1 MVTRRG
7 MLRGGL
13 LTAVGAATA
22 LAGSGQVKHWFGW
35 DRPPLGGGYAS
46 AADDLGAVAHGG
58 VQIHYFRPTTEKLVA
73 LTFDDGPRPEYTPQ
87 FLDVLDEARV
97 PATFFVVGRHLE
109 EHAGLVRHRLGRH
122 EVGNHS
128 WSHDDLATLDLAGA
142 RRELERTHE
151 AIKRHTGRE
160 ATLLRPPYG
169 HLGGSTV
176 LAADAMGYDIALW
189 SHQMRE
195 RRYAGDPTAQA
206 QDLIDTMRPGSIV
219 LAHDAGDKR
228 RLVALNALPA
238 MIAALQERGYRF
250 VTVSEL
256 LRSPSEGR
264 PAEARSANFS
274 ASLEPASG

>member
-1 MVTRRG
+1 MVDRRAL
-7 MLRGGL
+7 LRGSL
-13 LTAVGAATA
+13 FTMAGAATA
-22 LAGSGQVKHWFGW
+22 FAGAEPVRHWLGW

-46 AADDLGAVAHGG
+46 AADNLDAVAHGG
-58 VQIHYFRPTTEKLVA
+58 VQIHYFRRTEEKLVA
-73 LTFDDGPRPEYTPQ
+73 LTFDDGPLPEYTPQ

-97 PATFFVVGRHLE
+97 PATFFVVGRHLD
-109 EHAGLVRHRLGRH
+109 EHAGLVRQRFGRH

-142 RRELERTHE
+142 RRELERTHD
-151 AIKRHTGRE
+151 AIKRHLGRE
-160 ATLLRPPYG
+160 ATLMRPPYG

-176 LAADAMGYDIALW
+176 LAADSMGYDIALW

-206 QDLIDTMRPGSIV
+206 QDLIDTVRPGAIV

-238 MIAALQERGYRF
+238 MICALQEKGYRF

-256 LRSPSEGR
+256 LADGPDQ
-264 PAEARSANFS
+264 ARGTRNPEIALSRTGFRT
-274 ASLEPASG
+274 

>member
-1 MVTRRG
+1 MVTRRA
-7 MLRGGL
+7 MLRGVL
-13 LTAVGAATA
+13 LTAGGAATA
-22 LAGSGQVKHWFGW
+22 FAGSDHLEHWLGW

-46 AADDLGAVAHGG
+46 AADNLGAVAHGG
-58 VQIHYFRPTTEKLVA
+58 VRIHYFRPTAEKLVA
-73 LTFDDGPRPEYTPQ
+73 LTFDDGPRPEYTPR

-97 PATFFVVGRHLE
+97 PATFFVVGRHLD
-109 EHAGLVRHRLGRH
+109 EHAGLVGRRWDRH

-142 RRELERTHE
+142 RRELERTHD

-176 LAADAMGYDIALW
+176 LAADTMGYDIALW

-195 RRYAGDPTAQA
+195 REYADDPGAQA
-206 QDLIDTMRPGSIV
+206 YDLIDTMRPGSIV
-219 LAHDAGDKR
+219 LAHDAGDQR
-228 RLVALNALPA
+228 RLVALHALPA
-238 MIAALQERGYRF
+238 LIAGLQARGYRF

-256 LRSPSEGR
+256 LNG
-264 PAEARSANFS
+264 
-274 ASLEPASG
+274 

>member
-1 MVTRRG
+1 MVTRRAT
-7 MLRGGL
+7 LRGAL
-13 LTAVGAATA
+13 LAAGGAATA
-22 LAGSGQVKHWFGW
+22 FAGTDQVKHWLGW

-46 AADDLGAVAHGG
+46 AADDLTAVANGAVR
-58 VQIHYFRPTTEKLVA
+58 IHYFRPTAAKVVA
-73 LTFDDGPRPEYTPQ
+73 LTFDDGPLPEYTPR

-97 PATFFVVGRHLE
+97 PATFFLVGRHLDRY
-109 EHAGLVRHRLGRH
+109 AGLIRDRLDRH

-142 RRELERTHE
+142 RRELERTHD
-151 AIKRHTGRE
+151 AIKRHTGRD

-195 RRYAGDPTAQA
+195 RAYAGDPAAQA
-206 QDLIDTMRPGSIV
+206 RNLIDTVRPGAIV

-228 RLVALNALPA
+228 RLVALAALPA
-238 MIAALQERGYRF
+238 MIAGLRARSYRF

-256 LRSPSEGR
+256 LRS
-264 PAEARSANFS
+264 
-274 ASLEPASG
+274 

>member
-1 MVTRRG
+1 MVARRAI
-7 MLRGGL
+7 LRGTL
-13 LTAVGAATA
+13 LTAGGAATA
-22 LAGSGQVKHWFGW
+22 FAGTDQVKHWLGW

-46 AADDLGAVAHGG
+46 AADNLGAVAHGG
-58 VQIHYFRPTTEKLVA
+58 VQIHYFRPTTEKLIA
-73 LTFDDGPRPEYTPQ
+73 LTFDDGPRPDYTPR

-97 PATFFVVGRHLE
+97 PATFFLVGRHLE
-109 EHAGLVRHRLGRH
+109 ENAALVRNRLDRH

-142 RRELERTHE
+142 RRELERTHD

-160 ATLLRPPYG
+160 AKLLRPPYG

-195 RRYAGDPTAQA
+195 RTYAGDPAAQA
-206 QDLIDTMRPGSIV
+206 RDLVDTMRPGSIV

-238 MIAALQERGYRF
+238 MIAGLHTRGYRF
-250 VTVSEL
+250 VTLSEL
-256 LRSPSEGR
+256 LTS
-264 PAEARSANFS
+264 
-274 ASLEPASG
+274 